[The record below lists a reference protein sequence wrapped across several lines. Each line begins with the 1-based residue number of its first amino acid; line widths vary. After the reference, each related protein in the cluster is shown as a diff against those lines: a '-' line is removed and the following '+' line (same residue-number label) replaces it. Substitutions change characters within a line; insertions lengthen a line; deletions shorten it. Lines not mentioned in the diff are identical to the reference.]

1 METVPEE
8 GAFLGGVV
16 RGAKAAGKL
25 AKAAG
30 KAVARKG
37 VVKATGQ
44 AAKVVARAGR
54 FAKRLPTKIK
64 AEAVKEIARRGG
76 PKAAGKALVKKI
88 VRDQAY
94 AQSKKVVKNFIAD
107 SQNSRMERM
116 KDDVRKSG
124 IALSLMKEAER
135 KNLIPKGS
143 TPSLY
148 DLERSV
154 LENKTLE
161 QLDKE
166 KEVKLKKLEQQRKE
180 GAARAGAFLR
190 GKVAGADKIKCKV
203 PKMRKRCATCPARKV
218 GCLEYE
224 KGGEPNWMKKRCP
237 GVQKPKDCN

>member
-1 METVPEE
+1 MEKVPEE

-30 KAVARKG
+30 KAAARKG
-37 VVKATGQ
+37 VVRATGQ

-116 KDDVRKSG
+116 KDDARKSG
-124 IALSLMKEAER
+124 IALRLMKEAER
-135 KNLIPKGS
+135 KKLIPKGS
-143 TPSLY
+143 TPSLA
-148 DLERSV
+148 DLERAV

-161 QLDKE
+161 QLEEEKE
-166 KEVKLKKLEQQRKE
+166 KKLKKFEQQRRE
-180 GAARAGAFLR
+180 GARN
-190 GKVAGADKIKCKV
+190 VAALFSAWG
-203 PKMRKRCATCPARKV
+203 R
-218 GCLEYE
+218 
-224 KGGEPNWMKKRCP
+224 
-237 GVQKPKDCN
+237 